1 MTKEDFLKG
10 IKLLTIAYNKEFT
23 EEQIEVWYSILGEY
37 KVDEFSKAIQELIK
51 TEKFMP
57 SIAHI
62 TEHIAKSHLKALSD
76 AESEWSNVIG
86 IVHRFGSYREEE
98 ALKTMD
104 EYTRKIVKLIGYYR
118 ICTSTQE
125 EQVWNKKEFIEEY
138 NVLKDKLVENKQ
150 IEIQQENLID
160 G

>member
-1 MTKEDFLKG
+1 MNKEEFLKG
-10 IKLLTIAYNKEFT
+10 MTILGTAYNKEFT
-23 EEQIEVWYSILGEY
+23 QEQVEVWYSFLKDYELNDFIL
-37 KVDEFSKAIQELIK
+37 AIQELIK
-51 TEKFMP
+51 IEKFMP

-62 TEHIAKSHLKALSD
+62 TEHIAKTHLKDVPD
-76 AESEWSNVIG
+76 AESEWGNVISA
-86 IVHRFGSYREEE
+86 VHRFGSYKEEE
-98 ALKTMD
+98 ALNSLN

-138 NVLKDKLVENKQ
+138 NALKDKLVENKQ
-150 IEIQQENLID
+150 IGISQENLLN

>member
-1 MTKEDFLKG
+1 MNKEQFLRGMTFLGTAYKQEFTEEE
-10 IKLLTIAYNKEFT
+10 IEVWYTLLKEFT
-23 EEQIEVWYSILGEY
+23 EE
-37 KVDEFSKAIQELIK
+37 DFTNAIKSLIK

-62 TEHIAKSHLKALSD
+62 AEHIAKAHLKDVPD
-76 AESEWSNVIG
+76 AESEWDNVISA
-86 IVHRFGSYREEE
+86 VHRFGSYREEE
-98 ALKTMD
+98 ALNSLC

-138 NVLKDKLVENKQ
+138 NALKDKLVEKKQ
-150 IEIQQENLID
+150 IGINEENLLD

>member
-1 MTKEDFLKG
+1 MNKEEFLKG
-10 IKLLTIAYNKEFT
+10 MTILGTAYDKEFT
-23 EEQIEVWYSILGEY
+23 QEQVEVWYSFLKDYKLNDFIL
-37 KVDEFSKAIQELIK
+37 AIQELIK

-62 TEHIAKSHLKALSD
+62 TEHIAKTHLKDVPD
-76 AESEWSNVIG
+76 AESEWGNVISV
-86 IVHRFGSYREEE
+86 VHRFGSYKEEE
-98 ALKTMD
+98 ALNSLC

-138 NVLKDKLVENKQ
+138 NALKDKLVENKQ
-150 IEIQQENLID
+150 IGISQENLLN

>member
-1 MTKEDFLKG
+1 MNKEEFLKG
-10 IKLLTIAYNKEFT
+10 ITILATAYNKEFT
-23 EEQIEVWYSILGEY
+23 EEQVEVWYSFLKDY
-37 KVDEFSKAIQELIK
+37 KLEEFVVAIQALIK
-51 TEKFMP
+51 TEKYLP

-62 TEHIAKSHLKALSD
+62 TECISKTHLKDVPD
-76 AESEWSNVIG
+76 AESEWSNVISA
-86 IVHRFGSYREEE
+86 VHSFGSYREEE
-98 ALKTMD
+98 ALNSLC

-138 NVLKDKLVENKQ
+138 NSLKDKLIENKQ
-150 IEIQQENLID
+150 IGMNQENLLN

>member
-62 TEHIAKSHLKALSD
+62 TEHIAKAHFKD
-76 AESEWSNVIG
+76 VPGAESEWDNVISA
-86 IVHRFGSYREEE
+86 VHRFGSYKEKE
-98 ALKTMD
+98 ALNNLC

-138 NVLKDKLVENKQ
+138 NALKDKLVENKQ
-150 IEIQQENLID
+150 IGISQENLLN

>member
-1 MTKEDFLKG
+1 MNKEEFLKG
-10 IKLLTIAYNKEFT
+10 MTILGTAYDKEFT
-23 EEQIEVWYSILGEY
+23 QEQVEVWYSFLKDYKLNDFIL
-37 KVDEFSKAIQELIK
+37 AIQELIK

-62 TEHIAKSHLKALSD
+62 TEHIAKTHLKGISD
-76 AESEWSNVIG
+76 AESEWGNVIST
-86 IVHRFGSYREEE
+86 VHRFGSYREEE
-98 ALKTMD
+98 ALNSLP
-104 EYTRKIVKLIGYYR
+104 EYTRKIVRLIGYYR

-138 NVLKDKLVENKQ
+138 NALKDKLVENKQ
-150 IEIQQENLID
+150 IGISQENLLN

>member
-1 MTKEDFLKG
+1 MNKEEFLKG
-10 IKLLTIAYNKEFT
+10 MTILGTAYDKEFT
-23 EEQIEVWYSILGEY
+23 QEQVEVWYSFLKDYKLNDFIL
-37 KVDEFSKAIQELIK
+37 AIQELIK
-51 TEKFMP
+51 TEKFIP

-62 TEHIAKSHLKALSD
+62 TECIAKMHLKDLPD
-76 AESEWSNVIG
+76 AESEWGNVIG

-98 ALKTMD
+98 ALNSMS

-138 NVLKDKLVENKQ
+138 NSLIGKLVENKQ
-150 IEIQQENLID
+150 IGIEQENLLN